1 MKQIVISG
9 LALALPFLALAQNA
23 EGKGLGG
30 VLDSI
35 GKLLD
40 LAIGLLFALA
50 VLAFF
55 YGLAIYIFKSGKEK
69 QEGINIMVMGTIAL
83 FVMASI
89 YGIIGLLQ
97 NSFEVTGSEEIGLPD
112 PTLGIGN

>member
-1 MKQIVISG
+1 MKYTTLGIIS
-9 LALALPFLALAQNA
+9 LVVPFLAFAQANGSSNL
-23 EGKGLGG
+23 EGLLK
-30 VLDSI
+30 SI
-35 GKLLD
+35 GGLLD
-40 LAIGLLFALA
+40 TAIGLLFALA

-55 YGLAIYIFKSGKEK
+55 YGLAIYIFKSGKDK

-97 NSFEVTGSEEIGLPD
+97 DSFNVKKDGSEITLPKA
-112 PTLGIGN
+112 PK